1 MKSIIINYLMNLIK
15 KYYNY
20 DKTKLDEIK
29 YGLETLYLTITKTIV
44 IFTIAYLLHLTK
56 ELLLIFL
63 FYGILRMFSF
73 GLHASKG
80 WQCWVYS
87 IISFIGLSYI
97 STAVQI
103 DEVLKIIIPSICII
117 LLAIYSPAD
126 TEKRPIISK
135 KRRIFFKIS
144 TILISITYFTFILTI
159 KNNLYINI
167 LVISL
172 MIQTAMVLPISYKVF
187 KLRYNNYKY
196 YNQIS

>member
-1 MKSIIINYLMNLIK
+1 MKSIVINYLMNLIK
-15 KYYNY
+15 KHYNY

-44 IFTIAYLLHLTK
+44 IFTIAYLLHLAK

-63 FYGILRMFSF
+63 FYGILRIFGF
-73 GLHASKG
+73 GLHASKS
-80 WQCWVYS
+80 WQCWLYS
-87 IISFIGLSYI
+87 ITSFIGLSYI
-97 STAVQI
+97 STVVQI

-126 TEKRPIISK
+126 TEKRPITSK

-144 TILISITYFTFILTI
+144 TILISITYFIFILTI

-172 MIQTAMVLPISYKVF
+172 IIQTTMVLPISYRIF